1 MQEDEGA
8 GALRFFE
15 KVSWKVKAYS
25 VLSTQQSAFRA
36 PLHAAVFLRTRS
48 FWVVYSL
55 LAVVLLGPTIA
66 PSISFRYFLD
76 RNQVR

>member
-25 VLSTQQSAFRA
+25 VLSTQQSVFRA
-36 PLHAAVFLRTRS
+36 PLHAAVF
-48 FWVVYSL
+48 FKNEIL
-55 LAVVLLGPTIA
+55 LSCL
-66 PSISFRYFLD
+66 
-76 RNQVR
+76 